1 MVCRP
6 LVVAVAGCV
15 LLVASCSKKPEK
27 LEQGSAP
34 PPLASSKPGACAAG
48 GGTVTDPV
56 SAGFFPRVAAGYC
69 IDPNGDARSYGEA
82 AKGTLE
88 TVCTELLDGECEVYK
103 SYGLKRVVTLR
114 YVDGAGSSGTV
125 NVTTSR
131 FATAEGA
138 YAFFTK
144 RVVAD
149 GDPADG
155 APKEIAA
162 GGKGA
167 LGTGIAYVWRGE
179 LVVELS
185 YSNELETPDQIK
197 VTSAKILPELA
208 RSIGEQLPG
217 ELSALP
223 AVRLL
228 PQPHLVPMGIS
239 YQHRDALGISGLGA
253 GAVGFYQD
261 GAERYRVVGLARA
274 DEDSAKDVLGT
285 LKKLPGARAQKDL
298 GFDAVLFSTRE
309 AEGAPQAEW
318 LAGRSGSSVIIV
330 GDEPLK
336 LKPGAENVH
345 YPADKRLSLLKAAL
359 NPKPAAQ
366 P

>member
-1 MVCRP
+1 MVRRYVA
-6 LVVAVAGCV
+6 LAVASSV
-15 LLVASCSKKPEK
+15 LLSLSCSKKEDK
-27 LEQGSAP
+27 VEQGSAP
-34 PPLASSKPGACAAG
+34 PPVASSKPGACTAG
-48 GGTVTDPV
+48 GGTVSDAV
-56 SAGFFPRVAAGYC
+56 SSAYFPRTASGYC
-69 IDPNGDARSYGEA
+69 IDPNGDARTYGEA

-103 SYGLKRVVTLR
+103 NYGLKRVVTLR

-125 NVTTSR
+125 NVTASR

-144 RVVAD
+144 RVIAD

-155 APKEIAA
+155 TPKEIAA

-179 LVVELS
+179 IVAELS

-197 VTSAKILPELA
+197 ATSAKILPELA
-208 RSIGEQLPG
+208 QKIGDQLPG
-217 ELSALP
+217 EVSALP
-223 AVRLL
+223 SVRLL
-228 PQPHLVPMGIS
+228 PPVNLVPMGVT
-239 YQHRDALGISGLGA
+239 YHHRDALGIAGLGS

-261 GAERYRVVGLARA
+261 GGARYRVVGLARP

-285 LKKLPGARAQKDL
+285 LKKLPGAKVQKDL
-298 GFDAVLFSTRE
+298 GFDAVLFTTRE

-318 LAGRSGSSVIIV
+318 LAGRSGSQVLIV

-336 LKPGAENVH
+336 LKPGSGAEAAH
-345 YPADKRLSLLKAAL
+345 YPADKRLALLKAAL
-359 NPKPAAQ
+359 SDKR
-366 P
+366 